1 MSRASM
7 PISGAAFPVYQ
18 FPVPDFLQ
26 FPAVLSRG
34 EQADSRIAI
43 PELQYYYWPLDDL
56 PFSNL

>member
-26 FPAVLSRG
+26 LPAVISRG
-34 EQADSRIAI
+34 EQADI
-43 PELQYYYWPLDDL
+43 PE
-56 PFSNL
+56 